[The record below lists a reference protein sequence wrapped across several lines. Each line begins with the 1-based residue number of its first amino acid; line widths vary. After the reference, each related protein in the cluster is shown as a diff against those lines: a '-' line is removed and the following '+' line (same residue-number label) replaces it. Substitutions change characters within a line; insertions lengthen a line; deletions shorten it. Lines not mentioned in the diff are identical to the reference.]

1 MKPAW
6 DSLMEEYEGHASIL
20 IGDVDCTAD
29 GKALCDSV
37 GVSGYPTIKQGDPGS
52 LEDYSGGRDLAAL
65 QAFAATLKPLCSPNN
80 MDLCDEEAKASLG
93 KLMALSVEELDAQI
107 QAGDAAIKDAE
118 TTFSTELEA
127 LQASYQAL
135 MKTRDDTIAE
145 VKASGLGQLK
155 SVKAFKAASADSAGH
170 DEL

>member
-6 DSLMEEYEGHASIL
+6 DSLMEEYEGHKSIL

-37 GVSGYPTIKQGDPGS
+37 GVSGYPTIKQGDPGN
-52 LEDYSGGRDLAAL
+52 LEDYQGGRDLASL
-65 QAFAATLKPLCSPNN
+65 QKFAAELKPLCSPSN
-80 MDLCDEEAKASLG
+80 MDLCDEESKAALE
-93 KLMALSVEELDAQI
+93 KVMALSAEEIDAQI
-107 QAGDAAIKDAE
+107 EAGDAKIKDAE
-118 TTFSTELEA
+118 TTFSTELEK
-127 LQASYQAL
+127 LQASYQEL

-155 SVKAFKAASADSAGH
+155 SVKAYKAANPAAGH